1 MEPQVIAAI
10 ISGSIGAFAGISR
23 ALGNFNKKLDRKF
36 DRIQRDVDELKNSV
50 IHDYVLKE
58 DFLREMQG
66 VHSKLDRILDHL
78 LNHNQTLTQLELE
91 AKYIFKTPLP
101 PPDVSQCNCPSTGLA
116 GCPDE
121 TDATA
126 FTD

>member
-36 DRIQRDVDELKNSV
+36 DRIQREVDDLKNSV

-58 DFLREMQG
+58 DFLREMQA

-78 LNHNQTLTQLELE
+78 LN
-91 AKYIFKTPLP
+91 K
-101 PPDVSQCNCPSTGLA
+101 
-116 GCPDE
+116 
-121 TDATA
+121 
-126 FTD
+126 

>member
-66 VHSKLDRILDHL
+66 VHS
-78 LNHNQTLTQLELE
+78 
-91 AKYIFKTPLP
+91 
-101 PPDVSQCNCPSTGLA
+101 
-116 GCPDE
+116 
-121 TDATA
+121 
-126 FTD
+126 

>member
-23 ALGNFNKKLDRKF
+23 ALGNFNKKIDRKF
-36 DRIQRDVDELKNSV
+36 DRIQREVDDLKNSV

-66 VHSKLDRILDHL
+66 VH
-78 LNHNQTLTQLELE
+78 TQL
-91 AKYIFKTPLP
+91 
-101 PPDVSQCNCPSTGLA
+101 
-116 GCPDE
+116 
-121 TDATA
+121 
-126 FTD
+126 

>member
-23 ALGNFNKKLDRKF
+23 ALGNFNKKIDRKF
-36 DRIQRDVDELKNSV
+36 DKIQREVDDLKNTV

-66 VHSKLDRILDHL
+66 VHTKLDRILDHL
-78 LNHNQTLTQLELE
+78 LNHTN
-91 AKYIFKTPLP
+91 
-101 PPDVSQCNCPSTGLA
+101 
-116 GCPDE
+116 
-121 TDATA
+121 
-126 FTD
+126 

>member
-23 ALGNFNKKLDRKF
+23 ALGNFNKKIDRKF
-36 DRIQRDVDELKNSV
+36 DRIQREVDDLKNSV

-66 VHSKLDRILDHL
+66 VHTKLDRILYQL
-78 LNHNQTLTQLELE
+78 L
-91 AKYIFKTPLP
+91 
-101 PPDVSQCNCPSTGLA
+101 
-116 GCPDE
+116 
-121 TDATA
+121 
-126 FTD
+126 

>member
-23 ALGNFNKKLDRKF
+23 ALGNFNKKIDRKF
-36 DRIQRDVDELKNSV
+36 DRIQREVDDLKNSV

-66 VHSKLDRILDHL
+66 VHTKLDRILDNL
-78 LNHNQTLTQLELE
+78 LNHTN
-91 AKYIFKTPLP
+91 
-101 PPDVSQCNCPSTGLA
+101 
-116 GCPDE
+116 
-121 TDATA
+121 
-126 FTD
+126 

>member
-23 ALGNFNKKLDRKF
+23 ALGNFNKKIDKKF
-36 DRIQRDVDELKNSV
+36 DRLQREVDELKNSV

-66 VHSKLDRILDHL
+66 VHTKLDRILDHL
-78 LNHNQTLTQLELE
+78 LNHTN
-91 AKYIFKTPLP
+91 
-101 PPDVSQCNCPSTGLA
+101 
-116 GCPDE
+116 
-121 TDATA
+121 
-126 FTD
+126 

>member
-23 ALGNFNKKLDRKF
+23 ALGNFNKKIDRKF
-36 DRIQRDVDELKNSV
+36 DRIQREVDDLKNSG

-66 VHSKLDRILDHL
+66 VHTKLDRILDHL
-78 LNHNQTLTQLELE
+78 LNHTN
-91 AKYIFKTPLP
+91 
-101 PPDVSQCNCPSTGLA
+101 
-116 GCPDE
+116 
-121 TDATA
+121 
-126 FTD
+126 

>member
-23 ALGNFNKKLDRKF
+23 ALGNFNKKIDRKF
-36 DRIQRDVDELKNSV
+36 DRIQREVDDLKNSV

-58 DFLREMQG
+58 DFLREMQA

-78 LNHNQTLTQLELE
+78 LN
-91 AKYIFKTPLP
+91 K
-101 PPDVSQCNCPSTGLA
+101 
-116 GCPDE
+116 
-121 TDATA
+121 
-126 FTD
+126 